1 MKPEPNKPNRR
12 AEWYSK
18 AGAYEQATQM
28 QMWPFW
34 MLFIVMMQPAVGGL
48 WALCLLPLLAPLT
61 LLGPRHQAIV
71 KIHKLRV
78 SVPWFAGEPVT
89 VGAMPRAVEFDKQLA
104 KHKYEAIHLDG
115 TAIRSWQDLATQLQD
130 RTERMKWPA
139 DYREKVCA
147 LLTYLATEKPR
158 QRAVIWHDAATSAK
172 ANPSLVPT
180 LISDWAARAIQLPPG
195 LLVFI
200 DMPETQETDPPNPEQ
215 VLHRN
220 ASGEAPDRSI
230 LKDAPEGAW
239 WTPVPGEL
247 TK

>member
-1 MKPEPNKPNRR
+1 MKPEQNKPNRH

-18 AGAYEQATQM
+18 AGAYEHATQA

-34 MLFIVMMQPAVGGL
+34 MVFIVLVQPGVGGF
-48 WALCLLPLLAPLT
+48 WALFLLPVLT
-61 LLGPRHQAIV
+61 MTLWGPRHQALV
-71 KIHKLRV
+71 KVHKLRE

-89 VGAMPRAVEFDKQLA
+89 VGAMPSADEFDKELA

-115 TAIRSWQDLATQLQD
+115 TAISSWQDLATQLQD

-158 QRAVIWHDAATSAK
+158 QRAVIWHDADASTQS
-172 ANPSLVPT
+172 NPSLIPT
-180 LISDWAARAIQLPPG
+180 LISDWAARATQLPPG

-200 DMPETQETDPPNPEQ
+200 DMPEKNEAAPANPHE

-220 ASGEAPDRSI
+220 PAGADPDRSI